1 MQQLTSARIGEILA
15 NPTFKELAS
24 KRARL
29 RWGLSL
35 LTLLMYFGFIVLIS
49 TAGSALG
56 RNVPGTAIPIGLL
69 LALIMEYFNQALQLD
84 PSYALAYCGLADNY
98 GWMGGLLPGKE
109 LWAREKEMAQKAL
122 ALDPNYQDA
131 LHGLGMALF
140 NRGRVDEA
148 IVVAKKL
155 IELDK
160 DDILAHT
167 SLSMFYQSQGRIE
180 EAEKE
185 GNAARILGWKQELRG
200 G

>member
-1 MQQLTSARIGEILA
+1 MTKEDYFKLA
-15 NPTFKELAS
+15 VNA
-24 KRARL
+24 
-29 RWGLSL
+29 
-35 LTLLMYFGFIVLIS
+35 FGDDKLDE
-49 TAGSALG
+49 
-56 RNVPGTAIPIGLL
+56 AI
-69 LALIMEYFNQALQLD
+69 EQY
-84 PSYALAYCGLADNY
+84 
-98 GWMGGLLPGKE
+98 
-109 LWAREKEMAQKAL
+109 QKAL
-122 ALDPNYQDA
+122 EIDSNYQDA